1 MTGLTIRCHL
11 LLFRERLRLSD
22 LLGHPKPFFSLLEL
36 QACDADQH
44 GSAIA
49 QLRQGSVTGII
60 VRNVYD
66 SVLMQRIVER
76 LERHDPPFLKTWFPE
91 KFKSWFYGQN
101 LNLMQTDPD
110 TYFQQAEEF
119 HQHMNELF
127 PAAQGIDSC
136 VMKLL
141 SRLDENRPYRSAP
154 GPDPGQSYML
164 TTFRGHGEGGYI
176 TAHCDNE
183 QSLRPAY
190 EHLQTLV
197 SRHMYSMV
205 LLIGQPEGGGA
216 LEVFDY
222 RVEPENARLLNDDA
236 VTNKPDLSQLS
247 SVSFSLNAG
256 DLIIVDS
263 GRYLHRVTPVVG
275 QKTRWTA
282 CSFMAHARDRNAVYC
297 WG

>member
-1 MTGLTIRCHL
+1 
-11 LLFRERLRLSD
+11 
-22 LLGHPKPFFSLLEL
+22 
-36 QACDADQH
+36 
-44 GSAIA
+44 
-49 QLRQGSVTGII
+49 
-60 VRNVYD
+60 
-66 SVLMQRIVER
+66 MQRIVER

-119 HQHMNELF
+119 HQHMTDLF
-127 PAAQGIDSC
+127 PAGQGIDSC

-141 SRLDENRPYRSAP
+141 SRLDENRPYRAAP
-154 GPDPGQSYML
+154 GPEPGQSYML

-197 SRHMYSMV
+197 SSHMYSMV
-205 LLIGQPEGGGA
+205 LLIGKPDDGGA

-222 RVEPENARLLNDDA
+222 RVEPENARLLNDDS
-236 VTNKPDLSQLS
+236 VTNKPILNQLS
-247 SVSFSLNAG
+247 SVAFSLNAG

-282 CSFMAHARDRNAVYC
+282 CSFMAHAKDRNAVYC

>member
-1 MTGLTIRCHL
+1 M
-11 LLFRERLRLSD
+11 SD

-66 SVLMQRIVER
+66 SVLMRRIVER
-76 LERHDPPFLKTWFPE
+76 LEQHDPPFLKTWFPE

-101 LNLMQTDPD
+101 LNLMQTDPE
-110 TYFQQAEEF
+110 TYFQQAEVF
-119 HQHMNELF
+119 HQHMTELF
-127 PAAQGIDSC
+127 PAGQGIDSC

-141 SRLDENRPYRSAP
+141 SRLDDNRPYRAAP

-197 SRHMYSMV
+197 SSHMYSMV
-205 LLIGQPEGGGA
+205 LLIGKPEGGGA

-222 RVEPENARLLNDDA
+222 RVEPENARLLNDDS
-236 VTNKPDLSQLS
+236 VTSKPDLTQLS
-247 SVSFSLNAG
+247 SVAFSLNAG

-263 GRYLHRVTPVVG
+263 GRYLHRVTPVAG
-275 QKTRWTA
+275 QTTRWTA
-282 CSFMAHARDRNAVYC
+282 CSFMAHAKDRNAVYC